1 MITPEWL
8 FTLIVVAGVVGSI
21 LLLVLLVG
29 YFVYEFKNRQIW

>member
-8 FTLIVVAGVVGSI
+8 FTLVVLAGVIGSVV
-21 LLLVLLVG
+21 LLVLLVG

>member
-8 FTLIVVAGVVGSI
+8 FTVVVLSGVIGSVV
-21 LLLVLLVG
+21 LLVLLVG

>member
-8 FTLIVVAGVVGSI
+8 FTVVVLSGVIGSI
-21 LLLVLLVG
+21 VLLVLLVG